1 VQLTKLEQIEQVRHR
16 GGPGKDTGDWMRAFS
31 EILRSPPEVEIL
43 RVDEMQS

>member
-1 VQLTKLEQIEQVRHR
+1 
-16 GGPGKDTGDWMRAFS
+16 MRAFS